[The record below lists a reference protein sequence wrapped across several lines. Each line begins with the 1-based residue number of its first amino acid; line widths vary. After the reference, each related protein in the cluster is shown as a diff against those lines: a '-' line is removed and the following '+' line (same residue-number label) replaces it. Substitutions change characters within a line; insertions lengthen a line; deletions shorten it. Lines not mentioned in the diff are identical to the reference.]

1 MKRWAG
7 RGAAFA
13 LILAFLLPARAAD
26 LSVQAQSGE
35 TGSYGITIPFTRS
48 PRTERY
54 LFEVYDGASAQGEP
68 LFTGKE
74 LEISVLG
81 QMDIFL
87 PLQYDLAGPHTYTL
101 KITALPMPGREGLD
115 LAASQTKT
123 FQTGLVSTCGHSTA
137 DGGFVLGTGTESNP
151 YRVASARQLDHV
163 RQHLSDNFLQV
174 AHIDVGETYSAWEPI
189 GDVAQPFGGV
199 YDGNGYEISALRLTK
214 SAPDEGGQT
223 FAGLFGIANGAR
235 LQKICLSDVTNTD
248 PSVRGCGALLGD
260 TFMTT
265 VSQCRAKN
273 VVFTGNSDKLSML
286 GGLVGDDYGD
296 TTLRI
301 SDCYVQNISL
311 DGNSEAGG
319 LVGAFNTLS
328 GLATNCYAVPDSLS
342 SSKAGKAGGLLG
354 SGGSGI
360 TGCFYLSNAAW
371 NNGYGTPKT
380 EAELKSAATFTGWDT
395 NIWEIKDGSY
405 PTLKIERPLP

>member
-1 MKRWAG
+1 M
-7 RGAAFA
+7 
-13 LILAFLLPARAAD
+13 
-26 LSVQAQSGE
+26 SVQAQSGE
-35 TGSYGITIPFTRS
+35 TGDYGVTIPFTRS

-54 LFEVYDGASAQGEP
+54 LFEVYDGASAQGTP
-68 LFTGKE
+68 LFKGKE

-137 DGGFVLGTGTESNP
+137 DGGFVLGAGTADDP

-189 GDVAQPFGGV
+189 IGFTGS
-199 YDGNGYEISALRLTK
+199 YDGDGWAIQNLSSKTLSYTYQGYSRTA
-214 SAPDEGGQT
+214 S
-223 FAGLFGIANGAR
+223 GLFGVCYNATLRGVCMYDYKSLDSTARDAAALTASLWGNTVVEECCVHGAQVAGE
-235 LQKICLSDVTNTD
+235 L
-248 PSVRGCGALLGD
+248 A
-260 TFMTT
+260 
-265 VSQCRAKN
+265 
-273 VVFTGNSDKLSML
+273 
-286 GGLVGDDYGD
+286 GGLVGDDNAQGG
-296 TTLRI
+296 TLNVQI
-301 SDCYVQNISL
+301 KNCYVKSVVVSSV
-311 DGNSEAGG
+311 GGRAYAGG
-319 LVGAFNTLS
+319 LASAINDGDGGAIV
-328 GLATNCYAVPDSLS
+328 NCYAVPTRLS
-342 SSKAGKAGGLLG
+342 GGLSRGGLEGLG
-354 SGGSGI
+354 RSPI

>member
-1 MKRWAG
+1 M
-7 RGAAFA
+7 
-13 LILAFLLPARAAD
+13 
-26 LSVQAQSGE
+26 
-35 TGSYGITIPFTRS
+35 
-48 PRTERY
+48 
-54 LFEVYDGASAQGEP
+54 
-68 LFTGKE
+68 
-74 LEISVLG
+74 
-81 QMDIFL
+81 
-87 PLQYDLAGPHTYTL
+87 
-101 KITALPMPGREGLD
+101 
-115 LAASQTKT
+115 
-123 FQTGLVSTCGHSTA
+123 
-137 DGGFVLGTGTESNP
+137 
-151 YRVASARQLDHV
+151 
-163 RQHLSDNFLQV
+163 
-174 AHIDVGETYSAWEPI
+174 
-189 GDVAQPFGGV
+189 
-199 YDGNGYEISALRLTK
+199 
-214 SAPDEGGQT
+214 
-223 FAGLFGIANGAR
+223 
-235 LQKICLSDVTNTD
+235 TNTD